1 MNTDESPPAVEPATD
16 GTGSGVTPSGSGG
29 GRGSGSESSAAVV
42 PEEAPADSVEIGSK
56 TVEAED
62 APEPSSSIAAAEE
75 EGEEGAEDTDKSDGS
90 AAGGGGGGGER
101 EDASEADGE
110 GEDADEGDDDG
121 FMVATYFERLK
132 EEAAARRDSE
142 RENQKN
148 IPILIMVFIP
158 IRAPLNHLTHTV
170 SLPLP

>member
-1 MNTDESPPAVEPATD
+1 MNTDESPPAVEPTTD
-16 GTGSGVTPSGSGG
+16 GTGSDVTPNSSGGGSGSGT
-29 GRGSGSESSAAVV
+29 ESSAAVV
-42 PEEAPADSVEIGSK
+42 PAEAPADSVENGSK
-56 TVEAED
+56 NVEAED
-62 APEPSSSIAAAEE
+62 TPEPSSVAAAEEEEE

-158 IRAPLNHLTHTV
+158 NTKPPTLSIT
-170 SLPLP
+170 